1 MHPNSYSSLHL
12 LRPHLN
18 GRNLSL
24 KIATQ
29 LERLLPSSSFC
40 IVCIL
45 LFPPVHIVVFISLVL
60 NCKEY
65 ILAPL
70 VALYFTFFWL
80 TGSTS
85 RGETWAT
92 APRIQLVPGAGP
104 LSAFM
109 FRKSP
114 GCPLSSSPLIL
125 DVQQSVDLTW
135 TQTSDSLR
143 YCDSGR
149 RVCVFR
155 DSSNSVFSSC
165 SHLCSRALS
174 TSRGSK
180 EEHESVHVCVCVTI
194 KVTSHSRKSRCCATL
209 SAWIIKS

>member
-18 GRNLSL
+18 GRNLSF

-92 APRIQLVPGAGP
+92 SSSDPTRPRCQTSLRLYVQEIPW
-104 LSAFM
+104 LSSVILPINF
-109 FRKSP
+109 
-114 GCPLSSSPLIL
+114 GCPAKRWL
-125 DVQQSVDLTW
+125 DL
-135 TQTSDSLR
+135 DSNIRLPAVLWLR
-143 YCDSGR
+143 PTCA
-149 RVCVFR
+149 CV
-155 DSSNSVFSSC
+155 SW
-165 SHLCSRALS
+165 LL
-174 TSRGSK
+174 K
-180 EEHESVHVCVCVTI
+180 
-194 KVTSHSRKSRCCATL
+194 
-209 SAWIIKS
+209 